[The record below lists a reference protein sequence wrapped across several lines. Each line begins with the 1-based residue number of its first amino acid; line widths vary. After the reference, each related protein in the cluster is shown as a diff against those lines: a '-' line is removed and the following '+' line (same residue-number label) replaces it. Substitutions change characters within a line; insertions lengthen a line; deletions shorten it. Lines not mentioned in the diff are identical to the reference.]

1 MPLQSGEGRVKFE
14 TILYDEDGPI
24 GWLTLNRPDDG
35 NMFTPQMCHEVRDCI
50 EGMRRETRTR
60 VLVITG
66 AGDRFF
72 CIGGRKEGMADTLLY
87 AGVLPTLEMYEAIE
101 RLQKPVIASVN
112 GYAVGGGNVLQV
124 VCDLTIAKESAV
136 FRQVGPMMGSFDAG
150 YGTWY
155 LEDLIGKKRAKEMW
169 FLNEKLTAREALAMG
184 LINRVVPDEKLRE
197 ETRAM
202 ALALAERGS
211 FALAAV
217 KAAFTA
223 RHGGVSGM
231 ARMAHDLLLRSYL
244 ESDESQELGA
254 AFRARRKPEDD
265 KFGH

>member
-1 MPLQSGEGRVKFE
+1 VSFE
-14 TILYDEDGPI
+14 TILYQEDGPI

-35 NMFTPQMCHEVRDCI
+35 NMFTPQMCHEIRDCI
-50 EGMRRETRTR
+50 NAVRRETRTR

-66 AGDRFF
+66 AGDKFF
-72 CIGGRKEGMADTLLY
+72 CIGGRKEGMEDTLLY
-87 AGVLPTLEMYEAIE
+87 AGVLPTLEMYEAID

-155 LEDLIGKKRAKEMW
+155 LEDLVGKKKAKEMW
-169 FLNEKLTAREALAMG
+169 MLNPRLSAREALAIG

-202 ALALAERGS
+202 ALELAERGA
-211 FALAAV
+211 FALASV
-217 KAAFTA
+217 KAAFNA
-223 RHGGVSGM
+223 RHGGVSGL
-231 ARMAHDLLLRSYL
+231 ARVAHDLLLRPYL
-244 ESDESQELGA
+244 ETDESHELGE
-254 AFRARRKPEDD
+254 AFRAKRKPDPD